1 MECYRRIHSIFQKLQ
16 RILSKSTIQ
25 LLINGLKDIRLSR
38 LHCVLE
44 ALYNSSEG
52 SSLRRRT
59 CTPGTRRDVLA
70 KLMQWF
76 DAGQGAIYCVNGMAG
91 TGKTTIAQTICTEL
105 HSSGRLGANFFC
117 SSALPQCRE
126 VGRIIP
132 TIAYQLAQ
140 VSPEFA
146 LELSRV
152 LELNTDSQL
161 QGLEAQFQKL
171 LLSPLGSASKGLPLD
186 LVVVIDALDECEDPE
201 GAGFLID
208 MILAQPNL
216 PIKFLI
222 TSRPEPAIRAS
233 LENSSAH
240 FEVCHL
246 HNLDETTV
254 KGDIRIYLKDE
265 LRHMPTPLTNV
276 QLDSLVERSNTLF
289 IFAATAVRYIQSRN
303 FSMNP
308 EKRLALVLDASTT
321 TSELKDAEISK
332 LYMKIVD
339 SAFADPALE
348 EWDIDDR
355 KRVLHAVIC
364 AQQPLTI
371 LALADLLEM
380 TPKRVGDALDTL
392 WSVLSVPSAGSNES
406 FVTVLHTSFRDFI
419 FSCPDSK
426 IFHCDQ
432 KQHHQKLARRC
443 IKMIRDTRPSFN
455 ICALES
461 SYILDDEDSRLP
473 ERIKKAI
480 SPGLLYACLNWIAHL
495 EIAGGPED
503 WDQFSDFFS
512 SSLLLWMEILTLT
525 RCIGLGPRIMW
536 RAQQLSKNCNCGD
549 TLHGLVQDAHNFVTM
564 FASSPASL
572 STPHIYTSMLALWPR
587 DSPIFSSYSQRFRG
601 LLTTR
606 GSTISSR
613 QSRILSKWLVGDAV
627 SSLAISPDGAR
638 VATGTRDGGICVW
651 DTQSKQIILGPL
663 NIHVD
668 AVTSVA
674 YAPNGLYIVS
684 CSSSAIIVQNS
695 QTGQIALGPLKA
707 HSKRINSIVYG
718 PNSTLLITG
727 SDDHTI
733 CAWNTSTGENVAI
746 FEGHTAPVLSVTS
759 SRSDNGTLV
768 VSGSADRRVFILEI
782 RTTAIRVVFGPLDG
796 HNSPVTAVACSPDGL
811 CAISGSADGTICIW
825 NTNTGRMLSRCPTS
839 HLSSISRLSFSP
851 SGSQFASCSIDSTI
865 YAWDLSSTKPVAGRP
880 LRTQTCALSAL
891 SYSAYGD
898 QIISCSED
906 GVVHVFGTTRAGHG
920 SDISGTVDGQLAQ
933 INSVAYSPDGT
944 HIASGSHDK
953 TVCTWDAYTGRRSVG
968 PLEQHSGT
976 VEVVAYSSDGS
987 LIVSGSADKTLII
1000 WASQTGK
1007 IKIGPLQGHESIV
1020 YSAAFFPDGTRV
1032 ISGSADHA
1040 VCIWSVSTGELI
1052 AQVRDQESWVYA
1064 VACSPDGSRFA
1075 SGSVN
1080 QTIRVYEV
1088 SEDFDASSEHTSQ
1101 PLVLKSNAHASPVLC
1116 CAFSPDGAY
1125 IISGSD
1131 DGAICRWDINTG
1143 ELTIW
1148 PVGEPDSIVR
1158 TVTYSPDG
1166 EHVASG
1172 SEDGTIYIVDARTG
1186 HIVVGPIQAHNDDIL
1201 SIAYSPDGTHLVSGS
1216 VDGTIRV
1223 WSIDRLQRR
1232 PESQLG
1238 TAQRL
1243 TEDGWVIDGSLNRLV
1258 WIPHDLQDRLSLEGE
1273 VFQIASQSSFSL
1285 DMASCNVSLGDSW
1298 SDIYS
1303 VT

>member
-1 MECYRRIHSIFQKLQ
+1 MYFLKLLNFKGNKRVRHPSQPLAPFTPSNTTGIRPQKTTWAGLTAFLDLLNKSVGAVGPLKSAVGELVECIGICNKIARGRREYEDLSSELDNLFGELKEYYELCGQTLWTQSTAAEIQRVSDEVKLIIESVLQRRGRSHTQTYVRAEEDVQDIMECYRRIHSIFQKLQ

-25 LLINGLKDIRLSR
+25 LLINGLK
-38 LHCVLE
+38 
-44 ALYNSSEG
+44 
-52 SSLRRRT
+52 
-59 CTPGTRRDVLA
+59 
-70 KLMQWF
+70 
-76 DAGQGAIYCVNGMAG
+76 
-91 TGKTTIAQTICTEL
+91 
-105 HSSGRLGANFFC
+105 
-117 SSALPQCRE
+117 
-126 VGRIIP
+126 
-132 TIAYQLAQ
+132 LAQ

-536 RAQQLSKNCNCGD
+536 RAQQLSKVHPVYNSQIVWI
-549 TLHGLVQDAHNFVTM
+549 L
-564 FASSPASL
+564 
-572 STPHIYTSMLALWPR
+572 TSM
-587 DSPIFSSYSQRFRG
+587 
-601 LLTTR
+601 
-606 GSTISSR
+606 
-613 QSRILSKWLVGDAV
+613 
-627 SSLAISPDGAR
+627 
-638 VATGTRDGGICVW
+638 
-651 DTQSKQIILGPL
+651 
-663 NIHVD
+663 
-668 AVTSVA
+668 
-674 YAPNGLYIVS
+674 
-684 CSSSAIIVQNS
+684 
-695 QTGQIALGPLKA
+695 IA
-707 HSKRINSIVYG
+707 
-718 PNSTLLITG
+718 
-727 SDDHTI
+727 
-733 CAWNTSTGENVAI
+733 
-746 FEGHTAPVLSVTS
+746 
-759 SRSDNGTLV
+759 
-768 VSGSADRRVFILEI
+768 
-782 RTTAIRVVFGPLDG
+782 
-796 HNSPVTAVACSPDGL
+796 
-811 CAISGSADGTICIW
+811 
-825 NTNTGRMLSRCPTS
+825 
-839 HLSSISRLSFSP
+839 
-851 SGSQFASCSIDSTI
+851 
-865 YAWDLSSTKPVAGRP
+865 
-880 LRTQTCALSAL
+880 
-891 SYSAYGD
+891 
-898 QIISCSED
+898 
-906 GVVHVFGTTRAGHG
+906 
-920 SDISGTVDGQLAQ
+920 
-933 INSVAYSPDGT
+933 
-944 HIASGSHDK
+944 
-953 TVCTWDAYTGRRSVG
+953 
-968 PLEQHSGT
+968 
-976 VEVVAYSSDGS
+976 
-987 LIVSGSADKTLII
+987 
-1000 WASQTGK
+1000 
-1007 IKIGPLQGHESIV
+1007 
-1020 YSAAFFPDGTRV
+1020 
-1032 ISGSADHA
+1032 
-1040 VCIWSVSTGELI
+1040 
-1052 AQVRDQESWVYA
+1052 
-1064 VACSPDGSRFA
+1064 
-1075 SGSVN
+1075 
-1080 QTIRVYEV
+1080 
-1088 SEDFDASSEHTSQ
+1088 
-1101 PLVLKSNAHASPVLC
+1101 
-1116 CAFSPDGAY
+1116 
-1125 IISGSD
+1125 
-1131 DGAICRWDINTG
+1131 
-1143 ELTIW
+1143 
-1148 PVGEPDSIVR
+1148 
-1158 TVTYSPDG
+1158 
-1166 EHVASG
+1166 
-1172 SEDGTIYIVDARTG
+1172 
-1186 HIVVGPIQAHNDDIL
+1186 
-1201 SIAYSPDGTHLVSGS
+1201 
-1216 VDGTIRV
+1216 
-1223 WSIDRLQRR
+1223 
-1232 PESQLG
+1232 
-1238 TAQRL
+1238 
-1243 TEDGWVIDGSLNRLV
+1243 
-1258 WIPHDLQDRLSLEGE
+1258 
-1273 VFQIASQSSFSL
+1273 
-1285 DMASCNVSLGDSW
+1285 
-1298 SDIYS
+1298 
-1303 VT
+1303 